1 MILQSIDPDP
11 RCIIIIFA
19 SFKFQLGL
27 NCSTQYGTKFRENP
41 YLNIEGIKAQVKR
54 EVDNFVVKLSG
65 KFRISRAAF
74 RKWKSAFLRN
84 FGNKLMACKESTS
97 YTQPVLTRR
106 ECRAELA
113 KLQDRYVITVVD
125 KAAGNFA
132 FTCKKFYFL
141 RLAEELGLDN
151 DNPGNETYSF
161 SPNSENEIVQKIK
174 TDLLSFRIEPN
185 TKEEKLALLYQTPK
199 FHKNPPKMR
208 YIAGNVSTV
217 TSKLDRI
224 VASVLKM

>member
-1 MILQSIDPDP
+1 MLL
-11 RCIIIIFA
+11 RVKIF
-19 SFKFQLGL
+19 F
-27 NCSTQYGTKFRENP
+27 
-41 YLNIEGIKAQVKR
+41 
-54 EVDNFVVKLSG
+54 
-65 KFRISRAAF
+65 
-74 RKWKSAFLRN
+74 
-84 FGNKLMACKESTS
+84 
-97 YTQPVLTRR
+97 
-106 ECRAELA
+106 
-113 KLQDRYVITVVD
+113 
-125 KAAGNFA
+125 
-132 FTCKKFYFL
+132 FL
-141 RLAEELGLDN
+141 RLAEELGLNN

-161 SPNSENEIVQKIK
+161 SPNSENEIVEKIK